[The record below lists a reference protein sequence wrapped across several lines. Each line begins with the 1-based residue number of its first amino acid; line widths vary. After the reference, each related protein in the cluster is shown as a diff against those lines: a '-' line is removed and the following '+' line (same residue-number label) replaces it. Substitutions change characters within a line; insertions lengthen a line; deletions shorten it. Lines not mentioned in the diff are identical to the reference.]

1 MPKPKPKVK
10 RGRPG
15 KLTPEVQK
23 SIVDM
28 LRRGNYLETSALISG
43 VDPSTVRLWLKKG
56 KEAKRGI
63 YRDFLAAVKR
73 ASIRPEVEDVETIRK
88 AAATD
93 WRAAA
98 WRLEHRY
105 PQRWAK
111 KTTKLEHTGKDGA
124 KLDATPAT
132 VIYLPDNGRL
142 PGGKG

>member
-1 MPKPKPKVK
+1 MAKQK
-10 RGRPG
+10 RGRGRPT
-15 KLTPEVQK
+15 KLTPEIQRT
-23 SIVDM
+23 IVDM
-28 LRRGNYLETSALISG
+28 LRRGNYLETCAVIAGL
-43 VDPSTVRLWLKKG
+43 DPSTVRGWLKKG
-56 KEAKRGI
+56 RESKRGM
-63 YRDFLAAVKR
+63 YRDFFAAVKR
-73 ASIRPEVEDVETIRK
+73 ASVRPEVEDVETIRK

-124 KLDATPAT
+124 KLDGAPTT

-142 PGGKG
+142 PKGKG